1 VAFSGLSFKCNG
13 PEGSIL
19 VMPNGAYHEDLL
31 NLHKFQWIASQNA
44 ENWYRFAIGTCGRAI
59 GNGELRLVTGCDKTN
74 IWGIATYADFLPRS
88 ITLAANTGQSPVEY
102 TWDYE
107 GRVEAKAGPRLDE
120 FLDDAGN
127 QEYSRYTRNQ
137 CTFLRSFTVSLADD
151 VWKSMVSTLIPDSS
165 DNHTLNLSQPR
176 SYFTSIMS
184 GLSIITGFL
193 GLGNSIQA
201 SHSEDCDG

>member
-1 VAFSGLSFKCNG
+1 VAFRGLSFKCNG

-31 NLHKFQWIASQNA
+31 NLHKFQRVASQNA
-44 ENWYRFAIGTCGRAI
+44 EDWYRFAIGTCGRAI

-74 IWGIATYADFLPRS
+74 LWGIATYADFPPRS

-127 QEYSRYTRNQ
+127 QEYSRDTRNQ

-165 DNHTLNLSQPR
+165 DNHTLNFSQPR

-184 GLSIITGFL
+184 GLFSD
-193 GLGNSIQA
+193 LGNSIQA